1 MVPTEGYTTWSGLV
15 QTLHR
20 QLVMTRGVSQSVR
33 HGDVITCQIHP
44 LRFASCCAT
53 GTRDKFIRACAA
65 FQHADAAPAL
75 LRVHHPFHHVL
86 RMFRVLHV
94 PQHRGPPPHSC
105 APTQACPT
113 VRTVFPFMCVG
124 MCTERHFGR
133 TDTPN
138 TLVMLASEGL
148 HVKILKASP
157 VIRTASNVTRTN
169 TPVPSGHLI
178 QLKEP
183 CLHPLRCAPSS

>member
-1 MVPTEGYTTWSGLV
+1 MLVVTAPGSGAEIIPFLKTWVNLPAAIAFTIGYAQVRLVVPTEGYTTWSGLV

-148 HVKILKASP
+148 L
-157 VIRTASNVTRTN
+157 
-169 TPVPSGHLI
+169 
-178 QLKEP
+178 
-183 CLHPLRCAPSS
+183 PL